1 MPRVSTHKSQ
11 GRSAEPM
18 PCQRCS
24 DPIVKGEEYY
34 QWAIKQQRGGIVR
47 RQHVKHGSPRPSQ
60 LTVSQLSQVYAA
72 IEGAQ
77 DDVSSAEDA
86 SAIRDALEGCKG
98 EMESIRDEFQSNLD
112 NMPEGLQQ
120 GDTGQLIQERV
131 EALEEF
137 DNELDSAIGEIEDFD
152 DAEEGNEESQTAYD
166 EALQT
171 AQDRANEVL
180 DSLSL

>member
-1 MPRVSTHKSQ
+1 MPRVTSHKSQ

-18 PCQRCS
+18 SCQRCS
-24 DPIVKGEEYY
+24 EPIVKGEEYY
-34 QWAIKQQRGGIVR
+34 QWSIKQQRGGIVR
-47 RQHVKHGSPRPSQ
+47 RQHVSHGSPRPSQ
-60 LTVSQLSQVYAA
+60 LTVSQLSQVYSA

-77 DDVSSAEDA
+77 DSVAAAGDPSEVRE
-86 SAIRDALEGCKG
+86 ALEECKG
-98 EMESIRDEFQSNLD
+98 EMENIRDEFQSNLD

-137 DNELDSAIGEIEDFD
+137 ENELDSAIGEIEDAD
-152 DAEEGNEESQTAYD
+152 EPEDGEEESTVVED
-166 EALQT
+166 ALQV
-171 AQDRANEVL
+171 AQDRANEAL